1 MVQRGVKNLKKEN
14 EIKYK
19 VNTIIKTNT
28 QNENELIKTFNEKL
42 LKLIIS
48 FENKN
53 SSLNCQ
59 CQKLQIR
66 TIHKKLKVLY
76 YGDKGRRNSL

>member
-1 MVQRGVKNLKKEN
+1 MVQRGVKNLEKEN

-28 QNENELIKTFNEKL
+28 QSEKELIETFNKKL

-48 FENKN
+48 FENNN

-59 CQKLQIR
+59 AQKSQIC